1 MLGLRL
7 NKELYLVYFI
17 VYEALLQFY
26 KTSDTY
32 QVKDYIRLDELI
44 EVVGKELGRISSDTS
59 VYTQDDVND
68 SSFKAVALLWDGLP
82 PMISEDKD
90 RNKASRGSRYGFAKL
105 TANLMNQEGIF
116 TVVDDRLYPT
126 DRFHA
131 IVENYFEESGS
142 SIMARLEEIKNKPA
156 DTEEGE

>member
-1 MLGLRL
+1 
-7 NKELYLVYFI
+7 
-17 VYEALLQFY
+17 
-26 KTSDTY
+26 
-32 QVKDYIRLDELI
+32 
-44 EVVGKELGRISSDTS
+44 
-59 VYTQDDVND
+59 
-68 SSFKAVALLWDGLP
+68 
-82 PMISEDKD
+82 MISEDKD

-105 TANLMNQEGIF
+105 TANLMSQEGIF

-142 SIMARLEEIKNKPA
+142 SILARLDELKNKSS